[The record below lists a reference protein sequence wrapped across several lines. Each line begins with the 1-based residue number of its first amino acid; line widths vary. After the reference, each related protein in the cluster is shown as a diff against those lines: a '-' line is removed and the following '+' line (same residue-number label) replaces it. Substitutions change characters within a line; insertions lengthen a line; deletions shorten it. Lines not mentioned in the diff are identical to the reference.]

1 MNGSAAHGVSI
12 GDMRN
17 TLGIASLG
25 LVLAMATPALAD
37 DGVAGTYKVKFEQVS
52 TNCASPIAYHEFE
65 NIKVQTKG
73 GNIEVDIDR
82 TPTMVGKAGKA
93 GKINV
98 KSKAGHTPVQQ
109 MDGTFSLAGRISP
122 EGMISLVMVGEYTS
136 NGKPLCTQSWNL
148 SGRRDD
154 GK

>member
-1 MNGSAAHGVSI
+1 MNGHAIHGVSI

-17 TLGIASLG
+17 ILG
-25 LVLAMATPALAD
+25 LASIGFVLATATPALAD
-37 DGVAGTYKVKFEQVS
+37 DSIVGTYKVKFEQVS
-52 TNCASPIAYHEFE
+52 TNCTSPVAYRDFE
-65 NIKVQTKG
+65 NIKVLVKG
-73 GNIEVDIDR
+73 NDVQVDIHD
-82 TPTMVGKAGKA
+82 TPLMVGKAGKA

-98 KSKAGHTPVQQ
+98 KSKAGHTPIGG

-148 SGRRDD
+148 SGS
-154 GK
+154 KQ

>member
-1 MNGSAAHGVSI
+1 MNGGAAHGVSI

-17 TLGIASLG
+17 TLASLG

-37 DGVAGTYKVKFEQVS
+37 DGVAGTYTVKFEQVS
-52 TNCASPIAYHEFE
+52 TNCSSPIAYHEFE
-65 NIKVQTKG
+65 DLKIVVKG
-73 GNIEVDIDR
+73 NNVEVDIDR
-82 TPTMVGKAGKA
+82 TPTMAGKPGKAGKV
-93 GKINV
+93 NV
-98 KSKAGHTPVQQ
+98 KSKPGHTPIQQ

-122 EGMISLVMVGEYTS
+122 EGMVSLVMVGEYTQ

-148 SGRRDD
+148 SGRRKD